1 MRFSL
6 AALAV
11 VTSLTAACDP
21 QKEAADLASA
31 ATARAEGL
39 ASAAKDQAR
48 TVATQAASAA
58 KGEVADGIL
67 KLKKEVFHLEDSG
80 ALSTVAVAYIASQ
93 AQATKD
99 PALTAVATGAQLA
112 PVAVE
117 AAKVLNEAVDDETAI
132 EPIFQRVEP
141 GKEKEIDEAIGKM
154 PKVEVVDG
162 VKVGFKK
169 LDAVDATKLTKEQ
182 AAVVLWRKD
191 DHLVGFVYRT
201 KRTID
206 LEVLAK
212 EAPRL
217 VLMTQAALAKKP

>member
-1 MRFSL
+1 ML
-6 AALAV
+6 AIVATV
-11 VTSLTAACDP
+11 ACDP
-21 QKEAADLASA
+21 KKEAADLASA
-31 ATARAEGL
+31 ATAKADGL

-58 KGEVADGIL
+58 KGEVDKGIS
-67 KLKKEVFHLEDSG
+67 KVKKELFGLTDSG
-80 ALSTVAVAYIASQ
+80 ALSEAASGFVTKQ
-93 AQATKD
+93 AEGGD
-99 PALTAVATGAQLA
+99 PALAVVAKGVQLA

-117 AAKVLNEAVDDETAI
+117 AAKVLNQAVDEETAI
-132 EPIFQRVEP
+132 EPIFQKVEP
-141 GKEKEIDEAIGKM
+141 GKEKEVDEAIGKM
-154 PKVEVVDG
+154 PKVEVIDG

-169 LDAVDATKLTKEQ
+169 LDGIETTKLTKEQ

-191 DHLVGFVYRT
+191 DHLIGFVYRT

-217 VLMTQAALAKKP
+217 VLMTQAALEKK